1 MSKPLQKSLIVV
13 IDDDEAARTSLAQ
26 LLTLRRFDVRTFS
39 SGEAAL
45 AWSDL
50 PDCDVIVSDIK
61 MPGMNGEELLAEVIR
76 RRFMAPVILITGHG
90 DVSMAVRC
98 LKSGAYDF
106 IEKPFDNE
114 VILASVRR
122 AVEKVSLSRE
132 ANELRRRL
140 TLCSGDEVGRFGLI
154 GRSRVMQDLFDQI
167 ENVAKSRAII
177 LIHGET
183 GSGKELVAKAIHN
196 NSPRAAG
203 PYIAVNAAALPE
215 SMLESEL
222 FGHAR
227 GAFTG
232 AESARDGKLVAASGG
247 TLLLD
252 EVESISLKAQAQLLR
267 VLEDG
272 QVFPLGRD
280 VSRTVDLRV
289 LTATK
294 MDLSQA
300 VRQGLMREDFFHRIM
315 VLPIRVPALRERLE
329 DIPLLVSHFLRQA
342 ADRNG
347 IPVPR
352 ISEETLD
359 ALMRYSWPGNV
370 RELKHAIERMVI
382 TSRDGWAVPF
392 QNTEDATSSRLL
404 SVPPGAGRLKDAL
417 EATEKQA
424 IIEGLKVNDGEVSAT
439 ALYLGISRRALY
451 ERMKKY
457 ELERSDFG

>member
-382 TSRDGWAVPF
+382 TSRDGWAGPF
-392 QNTEDATSSRLL
+392 QNTEDATSLRLL

>member
-359 ALMRYSWPGNV
+359 ALMRYSWHGNV

-382 TSRDGWAVPF
+382 TSRDGWAGPF

>member
-382 TSRDGWAVPF
+382 TSRDGWAGPF

-451 ERMKKY
+451 ERMKKN

>member
-382 TSRDGWAVPF
+382 TSRDGWAGPF

-417 EATEKQA
+417 EATEKQV

>member
-1 MSKPLQKSLIVV
+1 
-13 IDDDEAARTSLAQ
+13 
-26 LLTLRRFDVRTFS
+26 
-39 SGEAAL
+39 
-45 AWSDL
+45 
-50 PDCDVIVSDIK
+50 
-61 MPGMNGEELLAEVIR
+61 
-76 RRFMAPVILITGHG
+76 
-90 DVSMAVRC
+90 
-98 LKSGAYDF
+98 
-106 IEKPFDNE
+106 
-114 VILASVRR
+114 
-122 AVEKVSLSRE
+122 
-132 ANELRRRL
+132 
-140 TLCSGDEVGRFGLI
+140 
-154 GRSRVMQDLFDQI
+154 
-167 ENVAKSRAII
+167 
-177 LIHGET
+177 
-183 GSGKELVAKAIHN
+183 
-196 NSPRAAG
+196 
-203 PYIAVNAAALPE
+203 
-215 SMLESEL
+215 
-222 FGHAR
+222 
-227 GAFTG
+227 
-232 AESARDGKLVAASGG
+232 
-247 TLLLD
+247 LLLD

-382 TSRDGWAVPF
+382 TSRDGWAGPF

>member
-1 MSKPLQKSLIVV
+1 
-13 IDDDEAARTSLAQ
+13 
-26 LLTLRRFDVRTFS
+26 
-39 SGEAAL
+39 
-45 AWSDL
+45 
-50 PDCDVIVSDIK
+50 
-61 MPGMNGEELLAEVIR
+61 
-76 RRFMAPVILITGHG
+76 
-90 DVSMAVRC
+90 
-98 LKSGAYDF
+98 
-106 IEKPFDNE
+106 
-114 VILASVRR
+114 
-122 AVEKVSLSRE
+122 
-132 ANELRRRL
+132 
-140 TLCSGDEVGRFGLI
+140 
-154 GRSRVMQDLFDQI
+154 MQDLFDQI

-382 TSRDGWAVPF
+382 TSRDGWAGPF

-451 ERMKKY
+451 ER
-457 ELERSDFG
+457 

>member
-382 TSRDGWAVPF
+382 TSRDGWAGPF

-424 IIEGLKVNDGEVSAT
+424 IIEG
-439 ALYLGISRRALY
+439 
-451 ERMKKY
+451 
-457 ELERSDFG
+457 

>member
-382 TSRDGWAVPF
+382 TSRDGWAGPF

-457 ELERSDFG
+457 ELERSNFG